1 MHVML
6 YRLLYKILCKILRKN
21 PKSTPKEVIL
31 DQLNERR
38 PLPMG
43 MKDFDVWADRI
54 ISGTLIDV
62 PDEVLAEAN
71 HTSLKFA
78 LSTMLLHLGPQESH
92 KEDAYFIHSLR
103 KSAVNQIAHAKM
115 KELKDAAQKK
125 ADEEKEKKD
134 AETLKASE
142 QAVEETKKRI
152 KKAVPPKE
160 GTDSEILANKEV

>member
-1 MHVML
+1 M
-6 YRLLYKILCKILRKN
+6 
-21 PKSTPKEVIL
+21 IL

-43 MKDFDVWADRI
+43 MKQFDDWAERI

-62 PDEVLAEAN
+62 PEEVLKEAN
-71 HTSLKFA
+71 ENSLKFA

-115 KELKDAAQKK
+115 KELMDAAQAK
-125 ADEEKEKKD
+125 ADAEALKRSKE
-134 AETLKASE
+134 ATEETLKRIDKG
-142 QAVEETKKRI
+142 VEIPDKKRSKI
-152 KKAVPPKE
+152 TMNQDKLDKVKE
-160 GTDSEILANKEV
+160 IFEKINNSAPERGANGEILANKEV